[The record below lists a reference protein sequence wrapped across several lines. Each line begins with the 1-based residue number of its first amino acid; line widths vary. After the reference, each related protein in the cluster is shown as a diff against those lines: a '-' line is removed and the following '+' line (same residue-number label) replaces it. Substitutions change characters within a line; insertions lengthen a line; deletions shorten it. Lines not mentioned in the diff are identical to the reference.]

1 MRAARGFT
9 LIEVLVALAIV
20 AVALAAGMRAVAQSA
35 DGATSLR
42 MRTLALWVAQ
52 NRLAQAQ
59 LADPWPA
66 RGSASGA
73 ETQAGT
79 RLLWRESVSDT
90 PNPAFRRVE
99 IVVSEPANADYV
111 LARLVGYV
119 GNPHPQ

>member
-1 MRAARGFT
+1 MRRTRAFT
-9 LIEVLVALAIV
+9 LIEVLVALAIL

-35 DGATSLR
+35 DGATSLK

-66 RGSASGA
+66 RGVANGD
-73 ETQAGT
+73 ETQAGS
-79 RLLWRESVSDT
+79 RLAWRETVSDT
-90 PNPAFRRVE
+90 PNPAFRRIE
-99 IVVSEPANADYV
+99 IVVSEPDAPDYA

-119 GNPHPQ
+119 GNAHR

>member
-1 MRAARGFT
+1 MRRTRAFT
-9 LIEVLVALAIV
+9 LIEVLVALAIL
-20 AVALAAGMRAVAQSA
+20 AVALAAGMRSVAQSA

-66 RGSASGA
+66 RGVANGD

-79 RLLWRESVSDT
+79 HLAWRETVSDT
-90 PNPAFRRVE
+90 PNPAFRRIE
-99 IVVSEPANADYV
+99 IVVSEPGVPDYA
-111 LARLVGYV
+111 LARLVGYL
-119 GNPHPQ
+119 GNAHR